1 MTNSPLYRGRF
12 APSPSGA
19 LHFGSLIAALG
30 SYLDARSNQGQW
42 LVRIEDIDPPREVS
56 GASKTILNTLEH
68 FGLKWDGPIV
78 YQSQRHEFYQ
88 HQLDLIVSKHH
99 GYGCDCTRKMIMQA
113 GGLYQGHCLGK
124 ESLGKK
130 QLTSPHSIRFHN
142 NHGVTNFV
150 DRLQGLTEVAQD
162 FACEDFILKRKDGLF
177 AYQLVVVL
185 DDIEQQITDIV
196 RGSDLLE
203 VTTRQLTLLN
213 YFDAP
218 TIRYL
223 HLPLAINSQGLK
235 LSKQNHAMAL
245 NMQNPKGQLIAAL
258 AFLGQNV
265 NEQYQDLSIDE
276 LLIKATDNWQTSQI
290 PLTVPP
296 LAEINTN

>member
-1 MTNSPLYRGRF
+1 
-12 APSPSGA
+12 
-19 LHFGSLIAALG
+19 
-30 SYLDARSNQGQW
+30 
-42 LVRIEDIDPPREVS
+42 
-56 GASKTILNTLEH
+56 
-68 FGLKWDGPIV
+68 
-78 YQSQRHEFYQ
+78 
-88 HQLDLIVSKHH
+88 
-99 GYGCDCTRKMIMQA
+99 MIMQA

-124 ESLGKK
+124 ESFDKK
-130 QLTSPHSIRFHN
+130 QLTNPHSIRFHN
-142 NHGVTNFV
+142 KHGVTNFV
-150 DRLQGLTEVAQD
+150 DRLQGLIKVDQD

-203 VTTRQLTLLN
+203 VTTRQLTLFN

-218 TIRYL
+218 TIGYL
-223 HLPLAINSQGLK
+223 HLPLAINSHGLK

-276 LLIKATDNWQTSQI
+276 LLIKAADDWQISKI
-290 PLTVPP
+290 PLAVPP